1 MAVAT
6 PTSTISP
13 AARGKSAAIDADE
26 CIQWLDSKDPSS
38 VIYVSFGSIARTD
51 PKQLIELGLG
61 LEASAHPFIWM
72 VKNAELYGDTA
83 REFFPRFEISLRYK
97 VLARARGTHRRPW
110 HGHQGVDTV
119 NADPVARHG
128 RWLRDALR
136 VNSIM
141 EVVATRLPMVT
152 WPHSVDQLLNQKM
165 AVEVLGIGVGVGLD
179 ESVTE
184 GHCGGEGGGGEGNRE
199 HT

>member
-1 MAVAT
+1 MTVAT

-83 REFFPRFEISLRYK
+83 RELFPRFEIS
-97 VLARARGTHRRPW
+97 
-110 HGHQGVDTV
+110 GVGTV

-141 EVVATRLPMVT
+141 EAVATRLPMVT